1 MKVPRARSVCCE
13 RSEFRLRALVL
24 SAVFRHYGGRE
35 ANYFAFVAVF

>member
-24 SAVFRHYGGRE
+24 SAVFRHYGGRV
-35 ANYFAFVAVF
+35 ANYFVFVPVF

>member
-24 SAVFRHYGGRE
+24 SAVFRLYGGRE